1 MLWAATCTCYF
12 GFLQSRE
19 ATIPSQ
25 SAYDPAVHL
34 SMADVSLDSQ
44 TNPKVIVI
52 KIKVSKHP
60 FRKGVTIYLG
70 RTSTGVCLVVTILS
84 YIRVRGTT
92 PDPLFNFSDGSPLT
106 RDAFVRQIRT
116 ALSRSGIYP
125 AQYSGHSFYIGAA
138 TSAAAAGVPDA
149 LIQTLG
155 RWKSTVCLNY
165 IKVPPAS
172 LASG

>member
-1 MLWAATCTCYF
+1 MDLYR
-12 GFLQSRE
+12 GMPGSHH
-19 ATIPSQ
+19 SQ
-25 SAYDPAVHL
+25 LH
-34 SMADVSLDSQ
+34 
-44 TNPKVIVI
+44 
-52 KIKVSKHP
+52 
-60 FRKGVTIYLG
+60 
-70 RTSTGVCLVVTILS
+70 
-84 YIRVRGTT
+84 RG
-92 PDPLFNFSDGSPLT
+92 PGHHLFNFSDGSPLT
-106 RDAFVRQIRT
+106 RNAFVRQIRT
-116 ALSRSGIYP
+116 ALSLSGIYP